1 MFGAGSRWASDD
13 KVHMQAPPNSHA
25 SNEYRLPTG
34 LLDSNAPHLHCWTL
48 ILTSTLDTP
57 PPQSGSVQKCTKAI
71 QVVRIP
77 VCSHKSSLSKQLASR
92 GDDCSR
98 RASKRGGVVVE
109 ARARG
114 VSGGRRLGGPHCIYS
129 HRPLPTSGPLPASS
143 SPLPLSA

>member
-1 MFGAGSRWASDD
+1 MGQRRQGPHAGTAKLSCIQRI
-13 KVHMQAPPNSHA
+13 PPPHWSL
-25 SNEYRLPTG
+25 RLERPSPT
-34 LLDSNAPHLHCWTL
+34 LLDAHIDFDTRH
-48 ILTSTLDTP
+48 TSTP
-57 PPQSGSVQKCTKAI
+57 IRKCAKVCTKAI

-129 HRPLPTSGPLPASS
+129 QRPLPTSGPLPASS